1 MINSTIDNGK
11 AFDWGR
17 ASKDYAKYR
26 DIYPAS
32 MYEKLYG
39 LGIGNKGDSCLD
51 IGTGTGV
58 LPRHMYKF
66 GAHFTGMDIAEN
78 QVKMAK
84 ALSAGKNIEYFTGNS
99 ENLPFKA
106 ETFDCVTA
114 VQCWRYFNKDKVVP
128 EIHRVLKPNG
138 ILAVVY
144 MQWLPTECAVTGKS
158 FALVKKYNPQW
169 NAYSTRIPIDEHCF
183 TLNGFKKLNLFRM
196 MKIFLLPMI
205 CGMAE

>member
-1 MINSTIDNGK
+1 M
-11 AFDWGR
+11 
-17 ASKDYAKYR
+17 
-26 DIYPAS
+26 
-32 MYEKLYG
+32 
-39 LGIGNKGDSCLD
+39 
-51 IGTGTGV
+51 
-58 LPRHMYKF
+58 
-66 GAHFTGMDIAEN
+66 
-78 QVKMAK
+78 
-84 ALSAGKNIEYFTGNS
+84 
-99 ENLPFKA
+99 
-106 ETFDCVTA
+106 
-114 VQCWRYFNKDKVVP
+114 P
-128 EIHRVLKPNG
+128 EIYRVLKPNG